1 MKKNSFQRKT
11 AFTDADHILIREP
24 PTRDRAGSTIEWTRL
39 DKRTETLMNDLK
51 PQTIKKRSLRL
62 PPIAL
67 ALSSAAAIGLMVGL
81 NAVPMSHAE
90 TTAPLTAAPWAG
102 YADLI
107 EKIMPSVVTV
117 TTEIDRTIAPV
128 VDDPR
133 SFRDFGERGM
143 SEEEMR
149 RFMERYFGEPGIPG
163 RPNMPG
169 PHGHGRGPVAGA
181 GSGFII
187 GEDGLIVTNNHV
199 IQEADK
205 VTVTLND
212 GRTFDAEIVGADT
225 DTDLALLRISTNEPL
240 PVARFADAESV
251 RVGDAV
257 IAIGNPFGLG
267 GTVTAGIVSAKAR
280 EIGAGRYDDFLQI
293 DAPINRGN
301 SGGPTFNLQG
311 EVIGVNT
318 AIHSPSGG
326 NVGIGFAIPADLAQ
340 KIVADLEDDG
350 MVDRGWL
357 GVHIQNLDDDLA
369 SGLGLEDAKGALVA
383 RVTEDSPAAAFGIEQ
398 GDVILSFA
406 GTPIESLRDLT
417 RAVADTTPG
426 SEAEVRVFRDGTEK
440 LLTVEIAQMPT
451 DQQMAN
457 VDAPDD
463 TDDPTPKLGL
473 ALAMLDDET
482 RATMELP
489 GDVEG
494 AVVTRVLPGSPAA
507 EKGVRE
513 GDVIIEADHQAVAD
527 PKTVADAVR
536 AAAER
541 GDKAILLLIKRG
553 DQDRFV
559 AVRIDQA

>member
-1 MKKNSFQRKT
+1 MNS
-11 AFTDADHILIREP
+11 
-24 PTRDRAGSTIEWTRL
+24 
-39 DKRTETLMNDLK
+39 LK
-51 PQTIKKRSLRL
+51 PQTIKTRRPRL
-62 PPIAL
+62 PSIAL
-67 ALSSAAAIGLMVGL
+67 ALSSAAAIGLMVGV

-90 TTAPLTAAPWAG
+90 TPAPLTAAPWAG

-107 EKIMPSVVTV
+107 EEIMPSVVTV
-117 TTEIDRTIAPV
+117 TTEIDRTSDPAV
-128 VDDPR
+128 ADDPR

-143 SEEEMR
+143 TEEDMR
-149 RFMERYFGEPGIPG
+149 RYMERFFGVPGQ
-163 RPNMPG
+163 PNMPG
-169 PHGHGRGPVAGA
+169 PHGQGPVAGS

-199 IQEADK
+199 IQSADK
-205 VTVTLND
+205 VTVALND
-212 GRTFDAEIVGADT
+212 GRTFDAEVVGADP
-225 DTDLALLRISTNEPL
+225 DTDLALLRISTDEKL
-240 PVARFADAESV
+240 PVAKFADAESV

-326 NVGIGFAIPADLAQ
+326 NVGIGFAIPADLTQ

-350 MVDRGWL
+350 MVERGWL
-357 GVHIQNLDDDLA
+357 GVHIQALDKDLA
-369 SGLGLEDAKGALVA
+369 DGLGLEDDKGALVA
-383 RVTEDSPAAAFGIEQ
+383 RVTEDSPAASFGIEQ

-406 GTPIESLRDLT
+406 GKPVESVRDLT
-417 RAVADTTPG
+417 RAVADTNPG
-426 SEAEVRVFRDGTEK
+426 SKADVRVFRDGAEK
-440 LLTVEIAQMPT
+440 VLAVEIAQMPS

-457 VDAPDD
+457 VNSSNDA
-463 TDDPTPKLGL
+463 DDPTTPKLGL
-473 ALAMLDDET
+473 ALATLDDEA
-482 RATMELP
+482 RAAMDLP
-489 GDVEG
+489 VDIEG

-536 AAAER
+536 TATER